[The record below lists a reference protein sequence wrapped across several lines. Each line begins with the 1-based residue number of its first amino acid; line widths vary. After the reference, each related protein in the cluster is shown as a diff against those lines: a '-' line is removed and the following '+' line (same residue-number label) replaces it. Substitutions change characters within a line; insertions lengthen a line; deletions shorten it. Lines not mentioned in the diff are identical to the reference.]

1 MSKHGYMSKK
11 PSCLIMAVILCM
23 SFSGSGAQ
31 TDSNTPAGPKQDNA
45 SGPLD
50 PNAGPGIPAPIQG
63 PNPVEKVLAPALS
76 GPESMRDTGSLKLGL
91 ESEQDRDRDRS
102 TLQLFFRS
110 MGALLI
116 VLALMIAALS
126 LSKRVLPKLG
136 KHAGKEIEIIETTLL
151 GPRKYLHVVK
161 VANQRLLL
169 GSTNDRINM
178 LAHLVDDLA
187 ALDIEQA
194 SEREEI

>member
-1 MSKHGYMSKK
+1 MLKHGYVSKK
-11 PSCLIMAVILCM
+11 PGCLIMTMALCM
-23 SFSGSGAQ
+23 AFSGYGAQ
-31 TDSNTPAGPKQDNA
+31 MDANTPAGLKQDDA

-50 PNAGPGIPAPIQG
+50 PNARPGIPASSQG
-63 PNPVEKVLAPALS
+63 ASQVENVLVPALS
-76 GPESMRDTGSLKLGL
+76 GPEGIHDTGRLRLEL
-91 ESEQDRDRDRS
+91 ESEQDQDRDWS

-136 KHAGKEIEIIETTLL
+136 KHAGKEIEVIETTLL

-194 SEREEI
+194 SEKEEI